1 MKAIFK
7 VQWRDGTPQMPDDIS
22 VDGVSAIDPV
32 TVSGLIRA
40 QIEAPEKVI
49 EALKGEL
56 TFVDYIGVE

>member
-1 MKAIFK
+1 
-7 VQWRDGTPQMPDDIS
+7 MPDDIS